1 MSQGTPERPRRQ
13 LHVAEPRPDN
23 VDARHQPIGDFTV
36 GDVGSGFH
44 VDLRGVA
51 GSYGPPGEADGWL
64 DLLVMR
70 RERIL
75 PVTVLQLGM
84 GAWQRSIDASDPN
97 RDGWARIAQRV
108 ADWAAVDM
116 DGYGRFAHLQPMPH
130 TYDIPAPWFS
140 AMAQGL
146 ATSLFVRTEHFAD
159 AARSARALL
168 DAELDMITDTEHG
181 PILEEYQAS
190 PRPHVL
196 NGWMWGLYGL
206 YDLAHASGGDP
217 ALSERARAA
226 YEAGVASLE
235 AHLPA
240 YETQRGWSTYD
251 RYPHVIANIASPFYH
266 RLHVS
271 MLRTIARIAPHD
283 AQRASLEQT
292 AARWEQAL
300 SRPLT
305 RVTAV
310 IRKVGFRVLK
320 PRGKK
325 AA

>member
-1 MSQGTPERPRRQ
+1 MSSRPRRQ
-13 LHVAEPRPDN
+13 LHVASPRPDN
-23 VDARHQPIGDFTV
+23 VDARHQPIGDFTP
-36 GDVGSGFH
+36 GDISSGFH

-51 GSYGPPGEADGWL
+51 GSYGPPGEAQGWL
-64 DLLVMR
+64 DLLVLR

-84 GAWQRSIDASDPN
+84 GAWQRSIDPADPD
-97 RDGWARIAQRV
+97 RAAWAEVAERV

-116 DGYGRFAHLQPMPH
+116 DGYGRLAHLTPMPH

-140 AMAQGL
+140 AMAQAL
-146 ATSLFVRTEHFAD
+146 ATSLLVRTGHFDD
-159 AARSARALL
+159 AARAVQSLL
-168 DAELDMITDTEHG
+168 DPSLDMITDTEHG

-206 YDLAHASGGDP
+206 YDLSCADGADP
-217 ALSERARAA
+217 ELRERARVA
-226 YEAGVASLE
+226 YEAGVASLD

-271 MLRTIARIAPHD
+271 MLRTIARIAPQTEQ
-283 AQRASLEQT
+283 AASLEHT
-292 AARWEQAL
+292 AGRWEQAL
-300 SRPLT
+300 ARPLT
-305 RVTAV
+305 RATAV
-310 IRKVGFRVLK
+310 ARKVGFRLVK
-320 PRGKK
+320 PRGK